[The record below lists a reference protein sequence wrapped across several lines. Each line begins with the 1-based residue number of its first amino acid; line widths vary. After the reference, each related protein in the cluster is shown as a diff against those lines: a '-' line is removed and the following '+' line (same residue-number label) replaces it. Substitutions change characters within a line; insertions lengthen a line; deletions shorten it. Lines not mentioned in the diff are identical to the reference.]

1 MTVPPP
7 YHDNDD
13 LEQWPPEEERGE
25 NAIDNGGDYGENG
38 NPSRKMTTTNR
49 RRSSSSSSWLCP
61 PSSGS
66 MTRRRRMAIIIV
78 VVLSIAAIALATAVA
93 LSTTNG
99 GGSGGNSSSSS
110 SSSGSNIQSTSTST
124 EEADSV
130 ASSSTTET
138 VSNINNDEGDNSNDT
153 TNDNQQ
159 EIQAI
164 SPSPTTMD
172 ISTSPPTTVK
182 PTVAPSFSPPT
193 ATPTTASPS
202 GRPTAVDV
210 SNSTDTNNP
219 SQIGNNE
226 SDACT
231 PFECIDLGI
240 GRYGHFQWIKRGQAL
255 CNDVHRFG
263 LTMSGELV
271 KSSFDATGS
280 TVNSCDD
287 GSESSSSSRVV
298 LHQDPT
304 AEAFQMTDRGHFVL
318 VKDFETNGIGATVVW
333 EAFPNIDIEPSPG
346 LCLSNP
352 PLQCPYL
359 HLRRSSDIVLNSIN
373 SIDGSWSDRKVS
385 KLFPDLFP

>member
-7 YHDNDD
+7 YNDNDD
-13 LEQWPPEEERGE
+13 LEQWPPEEEH
-25 NAIDNGGDYGENG
+25 
-38 NPSRKMTTTNR
+38 PSRDMTTTNR
-49 RRSSSSSSWLCP
+49 HRRSSSRLGP
-61 PSSGS
+61 PSSCS
-66 MTRRRRMAIIIV
+66 MTRKKRMAIIIV
-78 VVLSIAAIALATAVA
+78 VVLSIVTIALATAVA
-93 LSTTNG
+93 LSVIDG
-99 GGSGGNSSSSS
+99 GGGGGDGGSGSSNSNSNSSSE
-110 SSSGSNIQSTSTST
+110 SNMQSTSTST
-124 EEADSV
+124 EEDDSLT
-130 ASSSTTET
+130 SSSTTQT
-138 VSNINNDEGDNSNDT
+138 VSNSNNDEGGDSNDT

-159 EIQAI
+159 EIQPT
-164 SPSPTTMD
+164 SPSPTTMGM
-172 ISTSPPTTVK
+172 STSPPSSVQ
-182 PTVAPSFSPPT
+182 PTAAPSFSPPT

-202 GRPTAVDV
+202 GSPTIVDI
-210 SNSTDTNNP
+210 SNSTVTNNP
-219 SQIGNNE
+219 PQIGNNE

-333 EAFPNIDIEPSPG
+333 EAIPNIDIEPSPG